1 MSVKYRLAITKGEEV
16 RYVSHLD
23 YMRSIERA
31 VRRTKLPAAYSEGFN
46 PHMKIAFASALS
58 VGVASEAEYMDIEL
72 TGDVDPAA
80 MGEAMASQ
88 LPPGIAVGRFRQI
101 PATGYP
107 ALMAVVNLA
116 AYRIGLPLPAGTAG
130 DAIEAIG
137 RFNAAAVVTYIKENP
152 KGKKEIDVKTYVR
165 EVAATPVADGL
176 ELAVEVRITPTG
188 SIKPTE
194 VIKVLVEKF
203 GLPADP
209 DTALVT
215 RTGLFVADGANRVS
229 PLDI

>member
-1 MSVKYRLAITKGEEV
+1 MSAKYRLTITKGEEV

-31 VRRTKLPAAYSEGFN
+31 VRRTKLQAAYSEGFN

-72 TGDVDPAA
+72 TGEVDPAA
-80 MGEAMASQ
+80 MGEALARQ
-88 LPPGIAVGRFRQI
+88 LPPGIAVRRI
-101 PATGYP
+101 RPVSARHA

-116 AYRIGLPLPAGTAG
+116 AYRISLPLPAAAAG
-130 DAIEAIG
+130 AALEAVG
-137 RFNAAAVVTYIKENP
+137 RFNAAAAVPYIKENP
-152 KGKKEIDVKTYVR
+152 KGKREIDVKTYVR
-165 EVAATPVADGL
+165 EVAATRGAEGL
-176 ELAVEVRITPTG
+176 ELAFEVRITPTG
-188 SIKPTE
+188 SIKPAE
-194 VIKVLVEKF
+194 VIKVLVENF

-209 DTALVT
+209 DAALVT
-215 RTGLFVADGANRVS
+215 RTGLFVADGGSRVS

>member
-1 MSVKYRLAITKGEEV
+1 MSAKYRLAITKGEEV

-72 TGDVDPAA
+72 TGEVDPAA
-80 MGEAMASQ
+80 MGEALARQ
-88 LPPGIAVGRFRQI
+88 LPPGIAVRQLR
-101 PATGYP
+101 PVSARHA

-116 AYRIGLPLPAGTAG
+116 AYRISLPLSAAADGA
-130 DAIEAIG
+130 ALEAVG
-137 RFNAAAVVTYIKENP
+137 RFNAAAAVPYIKENP
-152 KGKKEIDVKTYVR
+152 KGKREIDVKTYVR
-165 EVAATPVADGL
+165 EVAATRGAEGL
-176 ELAVEVRITPTG
+176 ELAFEVRITPAG
-188 SIKPTE
+188 SIKPAE

-209 DTALVT
+209 DAALVT
-215 RTGLFVADGANRVS
+215 RTGLFVADGGSRIS

>member
-1 MSVKYRLAITKGEEV
+1 MSAKYRLAITKGEEI

-58 VGVASEAEYMDIEL
+58 VGVASEAEYMDLEL
-72 TGDVDPAA
+72 THDIGAA
-80 MGEAMASQ
+80 AVGEALAPQ
-88 LPPGIAVGRFRQI
+88 LPPGIAVRRLRPI
-101 PATGYP
+101 PATGHP

-116 AYRIGLPLPAGTAG
+116 AYRITLPLPAGSAG
-130 DAIEAIG
+130 AALDAVG
-137 RFNAAAVVTYIKENP
+137 RFNAAAVVPYIKENP
-152 KGKKEIDVKTYVR
+152 KGKREIDVKTYVR
-165 EVAATPVADGL
+165 EVAAAPGADGL
-176 ELAVEVRITPTG
+176 ELAVEVGITPTG
-188 SIKPTE
+188 SIKPAE

-209 DTALVT
+209 DAALVT
-215 RTGLFVADGANRVS
+215 RTGLFVADGGSRVS

>member
-1 MSVKYRLAITKGEEV
+1 MSVKYRLAITKGEEI

-80 MGEAMASQ
+80 MGEALAGQ
-88 LPPGIAVGRFRQI
+88 LPPGIAVRRLR
-101 PATGYP
+101 PVTVRHA

-116 AYRIGLPLPAGTAG
+116 AYRISLPLPDGAAGA
-130 DAIEAIG
+130 AMEAVG
-137 RFNAAAVVTYIKENP
+137 RFNAAAVVPYIKENP
-152 KGKKEIDVKTYVR
+152 KGKREIDVKTYVN
-165 EVAATPVADGL
+165 EIAATPKADVL
-176 ELAVEVRITPTG
+176 EIAVEVRITPTG
-188 SIKPTE
+188 SIKPAE
-194 VIKVLVEKF
+194 VIKVLVENF

-209 DTALVT
+209 DAALVT
-215 RTGLFVADGANRVS
+215 RTGLFVADGGSRVS

>member
-1 MSVKYRLAITKGEEV
+1 MNVKYRLAITKGEEV

-58 VGVASEAEYMDIEL
+58 VGVASEAEYMDLEL
-72 TGDVDPAA
+72 THDPGADA
-80 MGEAMASQ
+80 VGEALAPQ
-88 LPPGIAVGRFRQI
+88 LPPGIAILRLRQI
-101 PATGYP
+101 PATGQP

-116 AYRIGLPLPAGTAG
+116 AYRISLPLTGG
-130 DAIEAIG
+130 DAAMEALG
-137 RFNAAAVVTYIKENP
+137 RFNAAAAVPYVKENP
-152 KGKKEIDVKTYVR
+152 KGKKEIDVKNYVS
-165 EVAATPVADGL
+165 EIAADPGPDGL
-176 ELAVEVRITPTG
+176 KLAVEVGITPTG
-188 SIKPTE
+188 SIKPAE

-209 DTALVT
+209 DAALVT
-215 RTGLFVADGANRVS
+215 RTGLFVADGASRLT